1 MTKRII
7 ALLLALI
14 MVFSLV
20 ACSENS
26 EDADDEDVEVEEKEE
41 DDDEEEE
48 KEDEDNDGDVDIDIS
63 DEDEDKDED
72 ENEAKDDEEDDEY
85 NERYSKATFE
95 NGMAVDPIYDKNG
108 IVITP
113 KLYTRINDPEEDR
126 IELVITNNSGAT
138 LDFNIK
144 EIYLNHIRINGT
156 GTTVQVASGQ
166 SGSIFATFDYRFIS
180 AFHLT
185 QLKEINITFG
195 YCNYVFIDTEYT
207 IEADSILFEVPEDYS
222 DEHYKGTQAI
232 IDREGI
238 YCAPIQLYIAYT
250 GCYIFY
256 LYLENENDFE
266 ISVGIDSASFNGQ
279 TVNPVNYGTY
289 RMKADSKNAFT
300 VELKSNLLPDNI
312 TETLEFELNC
322 TVYNL
327 EATNS
332 AEGVLFKNA
341 NDGTFKIEP
350 KTDSG
355 NDADS
360 GDDGDSNDKD
370 EPETST
376 PDTNYSFV
384 GSWEHKKTAEENFY
398 FEMNLN
404 ADGTGDNG
412 SSRSNLTWKN
422 AGTNKIAITLKAATG
437 GTTTTY
443 AYMQADGTM
452 LWDFEFEMSSYG
464 KVESVVFTRK

>member
-20 ACSENS
+20 ACSES
-26 EDADDEDVEVEEKEE
+26 DEDADDEDEKVEEKE
-41 DDDEEEE
+41 DEEDE
-48 KEDEDNDGDVDIDIS
+48 EDNDGDVDTGIS
-63 DEDEDKDED
+63 DDDKNDAENDKEDE
-72 ENEAKDDEEDDEY
+72 EY

-108 IVITP
+108 ILITP
-113 KLYTRINDPEEDR
+113 KLYTRIDDPEEDR

-144 EIYLNHIRINGT
+144 EIYLNHIRINGS
-156 GTTVQVASGQ
+156 GTTVQIASGQ

-195 YCNYVFIDTEYT
+195 YSSYVFMDTEYT

-222 DEHYKGTQAI
+222 DECYKGTQTI
-232 IDREGI
+232 IDREDI
-238 YCAPIQLYIAYT
+238 YCVPLQLYIAYT
-250 GCYIFY
+250 GCYRFY
-256 LYLENENDFE
+256 LYLENENDFDV
-266 ISVGIDSASFNGQ
+266 SVEIDSASFNGQ
-279 TVNPVNYGTY
+279 TVNLVNYGTY

-312 TETLEFELNC
+312 TETLEFEYCFTVLNVE
-322 TVYNL
+322 T
-327 EATNS
+327 TNS
-332 AEGVLFKNA
+332 AEGVLLKNA

-360 GDDGDSNDKD
+360 GGKD
-370 EPETST
+370 ETET
-376 PDTNYSFV
+376 PADDTNYSFV
-384 GSWEHKKTAEENFY
+384 GSWEHQKTAEENFY
-398 FEMNLN
+398 FEMDLN

-412 SSRSNLTWKN
+412 GSRSNLTWKN
-422 AGTNKIAITLKAATG
+422 AGENKIEITLYAATG
-437 GTTTTY
+437 GTMITY
-443 AYMQADGTM
+443 AYMQADGT
-452 LWDFEFEMSSYG
+452 LFWDFDFEMSSYG
-464 KVESVVFTRK
+464 KVESVVFTKK